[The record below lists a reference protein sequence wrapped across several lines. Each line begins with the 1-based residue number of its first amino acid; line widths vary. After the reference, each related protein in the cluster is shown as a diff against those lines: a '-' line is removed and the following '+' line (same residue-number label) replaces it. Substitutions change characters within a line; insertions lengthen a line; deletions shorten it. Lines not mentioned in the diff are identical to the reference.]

1 MITHNLYCKE
11 DIELAIYSTFSISP
25 HTMSPSEKKVKFWK
39 DIEYAFIQKEDT
51 FSDRYVHVYYI
62 YMGQEY
68 MMERQNLGLYF
79 HGRVESRKIKIDK
92 VLKD

>member
-11 DIELAIYSTFSISP
+11 DIELVIYSTFSISP

-39 DIEYAFIQKEDT
+39 DIEYSFIQKDDK

-62 YMGQEY
+62 YMGEEY
-68 MMERQNLGLYF
+68 IMERGNLFSYF
-79 HGRVESRKIKIDK
+79 HTKRESRKIKIDK